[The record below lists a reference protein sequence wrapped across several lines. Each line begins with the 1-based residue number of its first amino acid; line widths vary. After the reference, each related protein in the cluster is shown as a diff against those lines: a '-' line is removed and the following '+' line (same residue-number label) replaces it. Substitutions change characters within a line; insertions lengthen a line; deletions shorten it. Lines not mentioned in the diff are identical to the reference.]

1 MEDISLLASLLTRMN
16 ENQLALGAAVE
27 ELTVWVEQRG
37 SADVAQ
43 NVRGALD
50 TLDKN
55 MGFVSLAL
63 VSLTAEG
70 RK

>member
-1 MEDISLLASLLTRMN
+1 MY
-16 ENQLALGAAVE
+16 ENQLPLGAAVE
-27 ELTVWVEQRG
+27 ELTVWVKQRG

-43 NVRGALD
+43 NERGALE

-55 MGFVSLAL
+55 MGFISLAL
-63 VSLTAEG
+63 VSLTADG